1 MAVLY
6 RGMMDDGEGQPVC
19 GPSAR
24 KLGVRL
30 EGDIRIPD
38 DGMVE
43 PGTGG
48 MSVGLDDPMN
58 VRPHRRPPEFGGF
71 GRDPRER
78 MADALEWAS
87 DVLPLTYAY
96 DALARAT
103 ADDLGARLAADVAV
117 VSGAIALALVLGATT
132 LRRRTA

>member
-38 DGMVE
+38 DGIVE

-58 VRPHRRPPEFGGF
+58 VRPHRRPSEFGGF
-71 GRDPRER
+71 GRDPLWRIDEADLPDRLVMRPDPEDPSRHGFVEPIER
-78 MADALEWAS
+78 MSLAEYQE
-87 DVLPLTYAY
+87 VLATSRGFWE
-96 DALARAT
+96 RA
-103 ADDLGARLAADVAV
+103 
-117 VSGAIALALVLGATT
+117 
-132 LRRRTA
+132 